1 MLIRL
6 RVCVCAC
13 VCVSVCV
20 CVRVHGYEGGSIQSE
35 KATLGIICS
44 IMSLRKKPVTPRVF
58 AVV

>member
-1 MLIRL
+1 M
-6 RVCVCAC
+6 CVC

-44 IMSLRKKPVTPRVF
+44 IMSLRKKPVTPRVS